1 MADNQIF
8 GHLTEDQHSSNI
20 TPLRQ
25 NFGDKIQINIPHND
39 EPPRVQKHRNPED
52 TIMPNVGLLYEDVI
66 NQDA

>member
-1 MADNQIF
+1 MPDNQIF
-8 GHLTEDQHSSNI
+8 GHPTEHHNSSII
-20 TPLRQ
+20 TPFWQ
-25 NFGDKIQINIPHND
+25 SGKIQINIPHND